1 MFFVSFVVQHQQQH
15 TNFCRVQKPHQE
27 IASDIFGK
35 VCVMFSDYISDT
47 LSLKPSQRLNL
58 TRN

>member
-1 MFFVSFVVQHQQQH
+1 M
-15 TNFCRVQKPHQE
+15 
-27 IASDIFGK
+27 IARDIFGK

-47 LSLKPSQRLNL
+47 LSLKLGQRFNL